1 MNSEALVY
9 PFLNSVSQIIAFLVL
24 RIIKV
29 SSMTSVINLILFD
42 NIWSSLKSF
51 DNWYSFLFEYP
62 SNLTG

>member
-29 SSMTSVINLILFD
+29 S
-42 NIWSSLKSF
+42 
-51 DNWYSFLFEYP
+51 
-62 SNLTG
+62 